1 MISVLSLIGHG
12 IGYLPAVIAVLLY
25 SQLPIIR
32 GTSRPGRDPDRRP
45 GDHGRHPHR
54 ASCSTSASPP
64 SRQLIA
70 GALAVSLLAIAADY
84 GLLWLQHRLTPRGVR
99 A

>member
-1 MISVLSLIGHG
+1 MIPVLCLIGNG
-12 IGYLPAVIAVLLY
+12 IFYLPAVIAVPLY
-25 SQLPIIR
+25 FPLPIVR
-32 GTSRPGRDPDRRP
+32 NTSRPGRDPDRRP
-45 GDHGRHPHR
+45 GDHGRHAHR
-54 ASCSTSASPP
+54 ASCSTSALPP

>member
-1 MISVLSLIGHG
+1 MLPVLSLIGHG
-12 IGYLPAVIAVLLY
+12 IGFLPAVIAVLLY

-32 GTSRPGRDPDRRP
+32 STSRPGRDPDRRP

-84 GLLWLQHRLTPRGVR
+84 GVAATSSRQLPC
-99 A
+99 